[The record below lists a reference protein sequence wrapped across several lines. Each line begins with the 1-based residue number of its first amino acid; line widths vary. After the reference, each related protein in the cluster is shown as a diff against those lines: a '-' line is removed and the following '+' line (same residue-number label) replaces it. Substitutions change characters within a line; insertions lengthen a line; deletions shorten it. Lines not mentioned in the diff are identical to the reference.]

1 MMVSAGCGFPALQPI
16 SPGDDGESMAFDP
29 RALTSFAF
37 LAANNPSLSGDVTAT
52 IRGAEITA
60 VLPRWTN
67 LSSLVATFRGAAIR
81 VAIAGVV
88 QNSDETP
95 NDFSRAVIY
104 EVSDTHGV
112 TGAFTVVASS
122 PTLSARSDFLAVA
135 RPAAVVISDL
145 DGDGKP
151 DLVVASQGDAD
162 NSGIS
167 VMLNT
172 TDRGAAAP
180 SFRARADFAVGML
193 QFVID
198 TVVADFNGDGKPDI
212 AAEGST
218 LSVWLNTMTPGA
230 TAPTLGPRQDVAPGG
245 GGGLV
250 TADFNGDGR
259 PDVAFVHA
267 INGMGQG
274 SVSVLLNATEAG
286 SSTVS
291 FWPPVTFPA
300 NQRPLNAAVGDFNGD
315 GKPDLA
321 IANQGN
327 DATVGGNTVTVY
339 LNTTATNATT
349 PAFALQAELT
359 TDQTPNGI
367 VTGDLDGD
375 GTIDIAASTAESTI
389 SILLNS
395 TPAGASSIS
404 FEPQNEIA
412 SQTFS
417 RGLALADLD
426 GDGVLDIVRTERLGN
441 QLVVSRNTTPRQSLA
456 LSFDAPRSFP
466 ISNAAS
472 FVAIG
477 DLNTDGRLD
486 VVVANQNDA
495 HTGSVSVMFGQ

>member
-1 MMVSAGCGFPALQPI
+1 
-16 SPGDDGESMAFDP
+16 
-29 RALTSFAF
+29 
-37 LAANNPSLSGDVTAT
+37 
-52 IRGAEITA
+52 
-60 VLPRWTN
+60 
-67 LSSLVATFRGAAIR
+67 
-81 VAIAGVV
+81 
-88 QNSDETP
+88 
-95 NDFSRAVIY
+95 
-104 EVSDTHGV
+104 
-112 TGAFTVVASS
+112 
-122 PTLSARSDFLAVA
+122 
-135 RPAAVVISDL
+135 
-145 DGDGKP
+145 
-151 DLVVASQGDAD
+151 
-162 NSGIS
+162 
-167 VMLNT
+167 MLNT
-172 TDRGAAAP
+172 TEHGAATP

-193 QFVID
+193 QFVVD
-198 TVVADFNGDGKPDI
+198 AAVADFNGDGKPDI

-259 PDVAFVHA
+259 PDVAFVNA

-274 SVSVLLNATEAG
+274 SVSVLLSSTAAG

-291 FWPPVTFPA
+291 FRSPVTFLA

-327 DATVGGNTVTVY
+327 GATVGGNTVTVY

-349 PAFALQAELT
+349 PTFSLQNELIA
-359 TDQTPNGI
+359 DQAPNGI
-367 VTGDLDGD
+367 ITGDFDGD
-375 GTIDIAASTAESTI
+375 GTIDIATSTADRTI

-395 TPAGASSIS
+395 TPAGASTIS

-412 SQTFS
+412 AQTFN
-417 RGLALADLD
+417 RGLAFADLD
-426 GDGVLDIVRTERLGN
+426 GDGVPDLVRTESFTN

-456 LSFDAPRSFP
+456 LSFDPPRSFP
-466 ISNAAS
+466 TGNAAS